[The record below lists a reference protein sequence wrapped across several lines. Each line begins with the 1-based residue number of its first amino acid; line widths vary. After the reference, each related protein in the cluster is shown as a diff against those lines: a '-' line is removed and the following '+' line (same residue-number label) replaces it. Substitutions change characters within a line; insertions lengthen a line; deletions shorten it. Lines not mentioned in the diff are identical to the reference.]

1 MQAVECTQTTSGV
14 ERTHLLA
21 EAYAKKARNV
31 LDLVP
36 ESETRL
42 ALDALIDNVI
52 KRT

>member
-1 MQAVECTQTTSGV
+1 MQNTSGV
-14 ERTHLLA
+14 ERTHRLA
-21 EAYAKKARNV
+21 EAHAEMARDV

-42 ALDALIDNVI
+42 ALHTLIDIVI